1 MLNDDFND
9 PEELDPEEDLRMD
22 NKIKRLELE
31 MKGAK
36 FLEHNPDGIQLP
48 PEIEAQML
56 DQILA
61 FERVKND
68 AKEVEI
74 YQYIGKPKIKAADT
88 LSTEEVILEKERLL
102 KLLSKKGIFLTSME
116 DIDDRVMY
124 QFITEEFFFKKTLDL
139 PIKGMVRHFVYEEFH
154 PNEQL
159 YAEKT
164 VEFFMHSYFNDE
176 LNANIDMLCREEV
189 SQYIT
194 DFKNLYERFELKNYE
209 LLASKIKKIK
219 GIISASVD
227 FEAFVENSLKSH
239 RYQGDIEIE
248 VRKRK
253 GHWQIS
259 QLRFPK
265 LDS

>member
-1 MLNDDFND
+1 MLNEDFNHPD
-9 PEELDPEEDLRMD
+9 ELDPEEDLKMD
-22 NKIKRLELE
+22 NQIKRLELE

-61 FERVKND
+61 FERVKNE

-74 YQYIGKPKIKAADT
+74 YQYIGKPKIKAAEN
-88 LSTEEVILEKERLL
+88 LSTEEIILEKERLL
-102 KLLSKKGIFLTSME
+102 KLLSKKGIFLTSIE

-124 QFITEEFFFKKTLDL
+124 QFITEEFFYKKTLDL

-154 PNEQL
+154 PNERL

-164 VEFFMHSYFNDE
+164 VEFFIHTYFNEE
-176 LNANIDMLCREEV
+176 LNENLAMLCRDEAR
-189 SQYIT
+189 QYVG
-194 DFKNLYERFELKNYE
+194 DFYNLYERFELKNYE
-209 LLASKIKKIK
+209 LISSDIKKLK
-219 GIISASVD
+219 GKITASID

-239 RYQGDIEIE
+239 KYQGELDIE
-248 VRKRK
+248 VRRRK
-253 GHWQIS
+253 GQWQIS
-259 QLRFPK
+259 QLSFPK
-265 LDS
+265 LS

>member
-1 MLNDDFND
+1 MINEDFNHPD
-9 PEELDPEEDLRMD
+9 ELDPNEELKMD
-22 NKIKRLELE
+22 NQIKRLELE

-36 FLEHNPDGIQLP
+36 FLEHNPDGIEIP

-61 FERVKND
+61 FERVKNE

-74 YQYIGKPKIKAADT
+74 YQYIGKPKIKSADS
-88 LSTEEVILEKERLL
+88 LSTEEIILEKERLL
-102 KLLSKKGIFLTSME
+102 KLLTKKGIFLTSIE

-124 QFITEEFFFKKTLDL
+124 KFITEEFFFKKTLDL

-154 PNEQL
+154 PNERL

-164 VEFFMHSYFNDE
+164 VEFFINTYIKE
-176 LNANIDMLCREEV
+176 EVIDNLSILCREETL
-189 SQYIT
+189 QYIK

-209 LLASKIKKIK
+209 LVSTDIKKIK
-219 GIISASVD
+219 GKLQVNLD
-227 FEAFVENSLKSH
+227 FIAYLENSLKTH
-239 RYQGDIEIE
+239 RYSGEIEIE

-259 QLRFPK
+259 HLRFPK
-265 LDS
+265 LS